1 MNELNFI
8 SRKISCFFLLHVDN
22 FPEIGWWIFELYVF
36 QNSYKEICWTKH
48 HHSRLES
55 ISNLN
60 IEKTFS
66 FIILLFVE
74 SASQRNWNMKFLKA
88 YFSSVNIQIIS
99 IAEQALFS
107 WNITFILDSSYIY
120 LKRIFLIIFS
130 FADKH
135 WTQ

>member
-1 MNELNFI
+1 MNEELNSF

-99 IAEQALFS
+99 IACSAIIFMKYHIYTS
-107 WNITFILDSSYIY
+107 Y